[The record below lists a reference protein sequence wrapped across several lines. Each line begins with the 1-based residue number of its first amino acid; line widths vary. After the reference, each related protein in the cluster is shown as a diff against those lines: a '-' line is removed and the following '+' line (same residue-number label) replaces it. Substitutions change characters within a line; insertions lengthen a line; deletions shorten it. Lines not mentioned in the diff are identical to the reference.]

1 MEREEL
7 ERQFEAARDD
17 ADALLCLRDELSARP
32 EPWARSLSLRVMAR
46 RVELRKPS
54 AAATRADAVP
64 SWQTSLGIDAPDGRP
79 LYQYRI
85 SKEQFA
91 SAQETLRQRAPLMHI
106 ERQRADCALLVLWAA
121 EWFRRCY
128 SGDVQRWSDLGEE
141 IGLTLDQPSWRAM
154 ADLGLAFWKIRPLK
168 LNGMHLRLSA
178 IARQGGFPV
187 AALQGENAGWAGR
200 YLERLTA
207 LLLAEAEPDL
217 ARADA
222 HALAHEAMVPPTWR
236 HDGMRTVCAELALQV
251 VLLRREAEDGGAVSG
266 SLVSA
271 WLDLHRPD
279 WRERLPLVIEDGGA
293 LVDGLMR
300 TAPLKGRSG
309 SIRATRM
316 LVRGAG
322 GWRERAHLDLQGLL
336 RDVDGRAVLGSLS
349 EEWSRLRLYPA
360 GEFARHASGELA
372 VVEPGED
379 GDWIARPTAA
389 RTDFDLPASVP
400 VEVELR
406 GEGKRVCPPFAIP
419 HGGRVAAGVRACV
432 GEATDNG
439 LPDRLAIV
447 GTGSG
452 SYRPDQLYL
461 DVPIGWSVEPIDED
475 AHAEEIET
483 LSGEGRS
490 LWQVAGNI
498 LVRSARDDL
507 YLIRCGQEAER
518 RDALSLVGDVPR
530 GCASADA
537 QVPHFAG
544 VPRLE
549 LRDGG
554 RARAPSA
561 GEAWW
566 RPAGAR
572 EWRPLAEP
580 PSVGLC
586 ELAWLDAK
594 TRHVRDRAEALILP
608 RDFGVERAFVG
619 DWAEYSIRGWPG
631 RVEWSGA
638 RRTSAGT
645 WRLPRKGGTQFAND
659 VTLIPE
665 GQAPIAI
672 RVPLTHQAWISHWTE
687 GPTRPNSR
695 LSIATL
701 TQFVARSEHPC
712 ELMADLLDMQGR
724 EVPQG
729 QASWW
734 VEGELPLSAI
744 RDDLAALLRPFNDLR
759 AEVRLN
765 FNDGKEDYWYVRE
778 FDTALELTG
787 NRLVPT
793 RAVHEPARVVGR
805 PLHDPAREHDD
816 FPVHALE
823 LGGHRPIE
831 VPRLKGE
838 WLIYLRSDDRVI
850 SEPRR
855 LVGEPL
861 AIPPNTP
868 LARAMAMPD
877 RHARSDALDQLCEA
891 VIAEPRTARNQETIK
906 AIIRLAVS
914 LEGLRAGTFDI
925 LAKTATHPALGP
937 LLLFNAAP
945 ADLDAVLQLA
955 EGLPLV
961 WATIPRHHWLAAGEA
976 KFEELFALMPDR
988 IADIAKVIGERRLA
1002 IADREDVLAPLLEL
1016 APAHRALGDVVQ
1028 AFLNRSAD
1036 RVSSTLA
1043 NPFRPEH
1050 AARLPS
1056 WPFPESY
1063 WRALDAPIVTARVAA
1078 EQCTLSLPQLYC
1090 IKDVARRYPHYF
1102 REAFAAAL
1110 SET

>member
-1 MEREEL
+1 MEREEF
-7 ERQFEAARDD
+7 EKQVEAARDD
-17 ADALLCLRDELSARP
+17 ADALLHLCDMLGARP
-32 EPWARSLSLRVMAR
+32 EPWARPLRLRAMAR
-46 RVELRKPS
+46 RVRLRQS
-54 AAATRADAVP
+54 AATPAPPALPWLAA
-64 SWQTSLGIDAPDGRP
+64 LGIGAPDGRP

-85 SKEQFA
+85 SKAQFA
-91 SAQETLRQRAPLMHI
+91 QIQARLRQRAPALHVQ
-106 ERQRADCALLVLWAA
+106 RQRGDCALFVLWAA

-128 SGDVQRWSDLGEE
+128 YGDLQRWSDLGEE
-141 IGLTLDQPSWRAM
+141 IGLTLEQSSWRAM
-154 ADLGLAFWKIRPLK
+154 ADQGLSFWQIRPLK
-168 LNGMHLRLSA
+168 LNGLHLRLSA

-207 LLLAEAEPDL
+207 LLLAEVDPDL

-222 HALAHEAMVPPTWR
+222 HASAHEAMVPPTWR

-251 VLLRREAEDGGAVSG
+251 VLLRREAEAGGAVSG

-271 WLDLHRPD
+271 WLDLNRPD

-293 LVDGLMR
+293 LIDGLMR
-300 TAPLKGRSG
+300 TVPLKGGSG
-309 SIRATRM
+309 SIRATRL
-316 LVRGAG
+316 LVRGAD
-322 GWRERAHLDLQGLL
+322 GWRERAQLDLQGVL
-336 RDVDGRAVLGSLS
+336 RDVDGRAVLSALS
-349 EEWSRLRLYPA
+349 EDWSRLRLYPA

-379 GDWIARPTAA
+379 GDWIARPTTA

-406 GEGKRVCPPFAIP
+406 GEGKRVCAPFAIP
-419 HGGRVAAGVRACV
+419 HGGRVTTGLRACV

-439 LPDRLAIV
+439 APARLSIV

-461 DVPIGWSVEPIDED
+461 DLPIGWSVEPTDEG
-475 AHAEEIET
+475 ASAEEIEA
-483 LSGEGRS
+483 LPGEERS
-490 LWQVAGNI
+490 LWQVSGNV

-507 YLIRCGQEAER
+507 YLVRCGQEADR
-518 RDALSLVGDVPR
+518 RDALALVGDPPR
-530 GCASADA
+530 GCVSSDA
-537 QVPHFAG
+537 RVPLFAG

-554 RARAPSA
+554 RQRAPSA

-580 PSVGLC
+580 PSAGLC

-594 TRHVRDRAEALILP
+594 TRHVRDRVEALILP
-608 RDFGVERAFVG
+608 ADFAVERAFVG
-619 DWAEYSIRGWPG
+619 DWVEYSVRGWPG

-638 RRTSAGT
+638 QQTSAGA
-645 WRLPRKGGTQFAND
+645 WRMPRRGGVQFVND
-659 VTLIPE
+659 VTLIAE
-665 GQAPIAI
+665 DAPPVTI
-672 RVPLTHQAWISHWTE
+672 RVPLPHQAWISHWTE
-687 GPTRPNSR
+687 GPARRDTR

-701 TQFVARSEHPC
+701 NQLVARSESPC
-712 ELMADLLDMQGR
+712 ELMADLLDVRGR
-724 EVPQG
+724 PVAQG

-744 RDDLAALLRPFNDLR
+744 RDDLAALLRPFDDLR
-759 AEVRLN
+759 AEIRLN
-765 FNDGKEDYWYVRE
+765 FNDGNEDFWYVRE
-778 FDTALELTG
+778 FDTALEMTG
-787 NRLVPT
+787 GRLAPR
-793 RAVHEPARVVGR
+793 RALLEPARVVGR
-805 PLHDPAREHDD
+805 PLHDPACERQD
-816 FPVHALE
+816 FPAYGLG

-831 VPRLKGE
+831 LPRLKGE
-838 WLIYLRSDDRVI
+838 WLIYLRSDDRVL
-850 SEPRR
+850 SEPWR
-855 LVGEPL
+855 LVGDPL
-861 AIPPNTP
+861 AIQPSTP
-868 LARAMAMPD
+868 LACAMAMPD
-877 RHARSDALDQLCEA
+877 RLARGAALDALCEA
-891 VIAEPRTARNQETIK
+891 VIAEPRAPRNQETIQ

-914 LEGLRAGTFDI
+914 LDGLRAGTFDI

-945 ADLDAVLQLA
+945 SDLHAVLQLA
-955 EGLPLV
+955 SGLPLV
-961 WATIPRHHWLAAGEA
+961 WATIPHRHWHAASAA
-976 KFEELFALMPDR
+976 KFEDLYALMPDR
-988 IADIAKVIGERRLA
+988 IADIAKVISERRLA
-1002 IADREDVLAPLLEL
+1002 IVDRDDVLAPLLEL
-1016 APAHRALGDVVQ
+1016 APPRQPLGDIVQ

-1036 RVSSTLA
+1036 RISSTLA

-1063 WRALDAPIVTARVAA
+1063 WRALDAPIATARAAA
-1078 EQCTLSLPQLYC
+1078 EHCALSLPQLYC
-1090 IKDVARRYPHYF
+1090 IKDVARRHPRYF